1 MKLSEIRESYEAGS
15 GSANALNRQLIFSG
29 IAMIWIL
36 QGGTGHA
43 NIASIPPIQLWALI
57 LLASSLLVDVAQAL
71 THTGIWYCK
80 YKSFK
85 DKEILKL
92 QDKTKGLNE
101 DTVIVNEKESWSIPT
116 WILWGLKLLITIA
129 AYILIIIYVVGE
141 LI

>member
-1 MKLSEIRESYEAGS
+1 MKLSEIRESFEAGT

-71 THTGIWYCK
+71 THTGIWYFK

-85 DKEILKL
+85 DTELSKL
-92 QDKTKGLNE
+92 QDKTKGIDE
-101 DTVIVNEKESWSIPT
+101 DTVTVYEKESWSIPT
-116 WILWGLKLLITIA
+116 WILWALKITLTIA
-129 AYILIIIYVVGE
+129 AYLLIIIYVIGQ
-141 LI
+141 L